1 MDRSIGKPAK
11 LIIGIL
17 LGLVLL
23 GLVKGCD
30 SWESHRQ
37 QVRVKGLFE

>member
-1 MDRSIGKPAK
+1 MDRSDGRPAK

-23 GLVKGCD
+23 GLIKGCD
-30 SWESHRQ
+30 AWESYRH